1 MVSRLTQEQRE
12 EIKSI
17 FNLFDKDGNGTI
29 SPDELSTVMCQCIGT
44 APSQKVLNE
53 LMQEC
58 DADGNGEIDLEEF
71 TALLAKNM
79 SKNDDYL
86 LEAFKIFDRDDN
98 GIISVAELKY
108 VVQNLEFPPP
118 DDQLERMIHQVDAK
132 HDGNLCYVEFIA
144 LMAPHGASSG
154 GYAGSSADSKP
165 ETAAN
170 GYKFGDVTKFIYK
183 EVTGKEYKFGDITKK
198 GIQFLFSQRSSEAK
212 STNMMI

>member
-1 MVSRLTQEQRE
+1 MIAGALGCS
-12 EIKSI
+12 
-17 FNLFDKDGNGTI
+17 DKDGNGTI

-118 DDQLERMIHQVDAK
+118 DDQLERMIHQVDANN
-132 HDGNLCYVEFIA
+132 DGNLSYVEFVA
-144 LMAPHGASSG
+144 LMSLDVLSPKPPGA
-154 GYAGSSADSKP
+154 
-165 ETAAN
+165 
-170 GYKFGDVTKFIYK
+170 F
-183 EVTGKEYKFGDITKK
+183 
-198 GIQFLFSQRSSEAK
+198 
-212 STNMMI
+212 